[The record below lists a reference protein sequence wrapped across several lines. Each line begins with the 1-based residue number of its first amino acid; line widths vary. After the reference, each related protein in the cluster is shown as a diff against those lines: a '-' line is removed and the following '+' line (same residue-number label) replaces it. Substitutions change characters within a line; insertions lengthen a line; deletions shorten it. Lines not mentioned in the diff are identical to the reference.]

1 MYASIRS
8 YALADTPIAEF
19 AGLVEAEFA
28 DRIAARPGFVW
39 YAFLDGGGGDAC
51 TISVFHE
58 QAQAAGSR
66 ELARRWTE
74 ERLSAMNLTMTE
86 SVTGTI
92 PVSRAQRELIEPA
105 PGRYAR
111 VRRYKLGGA
120 DLGEVVWRI
129 VDTSLVERIAELDG
143 FIAYFVLGLP
153 ADGLVSVSVFRD
165 CESALASDEV
175 AVAFV
180 RDHLDVLGIQRTE
193 AIGGGALIVTRVTD
207 ALLEPIH
214 A

>member
-8 YALADTPIAEF
+8 YALAGTPMAEF

-28 DRIAARPGFVW
+28 DLIAAAPGFVC
-39 YAFLDGGGGDAC
+39 YLFLDGGGGDAF

-58 QAQAAGSR
+58 RAQAAGSR
-66 ELARRWTE
+66 ELARRWTA
-74 ERLSAMNLTMTE
+74 ERLSAIELTMTE

-92 PVSRAQRELIEPA
+92 PVSRAQPELLAPA

-111 VRRYKLGGA
+111 VRRYTLGGA

-129 VDTSLVERIAELDG
+129 VDTRVVERIAQLDG
-143 FIAYFVLGLP
+143 FVAYFVLGLP
-153 ADGLVSVSVFRD
+153 AGELVSVSVFCDRD
-165 CESALASDEV
+165 AALASDEV
-175 AVAFV
+175 AAAVV
-180 RDHLDVLGIQRTE
+180 RDHLDVLGIERTDT
-193 AIGGGALIVTRVTD
+193 IGGGVIVVRRVTE